1 MPFIFPSCE
10 VVSFLLFGFPEF
22 WGFLGLFSSIIVS
35 LGFVSF
41 RGFCRSMVF
50 IIFPLFKDLGVVC
63 VDFWVLLFP
72 CSADLGFLL
81 LMVCFRLH
89 SREVIVV

>member
-1 MPFIFPSCE
+1 
-10 VVSFLLFGFPEF
+10 
-22 WGFLGLFSSIIVS
+22 
-35 LGFVSF
+35 
-41 RGFCRSMVF
+41 MVF